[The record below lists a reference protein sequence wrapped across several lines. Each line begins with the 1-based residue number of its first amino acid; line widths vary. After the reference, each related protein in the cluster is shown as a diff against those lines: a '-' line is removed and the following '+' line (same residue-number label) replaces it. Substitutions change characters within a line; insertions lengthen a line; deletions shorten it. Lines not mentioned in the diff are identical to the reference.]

1 MIQGFPGGS
10 NGKETACNAEDPGSI
25 PGSGRY
31 PGEGN
36 GYSLQYSFFFFFHSS
51 ILTWRI
57 PWTKEPGGRQSMG
70 WQRVTQLSDSHF
82 ALSLSM
88 HDTGKRLT
96 EQDGWV
102 DGWMNREMSGSQT
115 SHHSSEVSLTFCPIQ
130 LDLTVPQV
138 FS

>member
-1 MIQGFPGGS
+1 MDKGAWWATVHGVA
-10 NGKETACNAEDPGSI
+10 K
-25 PGSGRY
+25 GR
-31 PGEGN
+31 
-36 GYSLQYSFFFFFHSS
+36 
-51 ILTWRI
+51 
-57 PWTKEPGGRQSMG
+57 
-70 WQRVTQLSDSHF
+70 TQLSDSHF